1 MSPKITITNP
11 EIERYAESISWNSN
25 NDLEN
30 VISATKDHLEFS
42 DMISGSQVCGLLQI
56 LIKSIGAQKVVEV
69 GMFTGYA
76 TLSMAQAMHPE
87 GTLYA
92 LEMNEKYIRIA
103 KSIFEQSSHNNLIQI
118 VIGNARET
126 VVSLPN
132 DLDFVFLDADKEF
145 YPQYYELL
153 IDKLRSGGLMVI
165 DNVLWHGSILGPNLD
180 RKAKAIDTLN
190 NRIRI
195 DERVDSVL
203 LTVRDGIHVLRK
215 K

>member
-25 NDLEN
+25 NNLEEI
-30 VISATKDHLEFS
+30 ISATKNQLEFS

-56 LIKSIGAQKVVEV
+56 LIKSINAQKVVEV

-92 LEMNEKYIRIA
+92 LEMNEKYIGIA
-103 KSIFEQSSHNNLIQI
+103 RPIFEQSSHNNRIQI

-132 DLDFVFLDADKEF
+132 ELDFVFLDADKEF
-145 YPQYYELL
+145 YPNYYELL

-165 DNVLWHGSILGPNLD
+165 DNVLWHGTVLSPNLD
-180 RKAKAIDTLN
+180 RKANAIHTLN

-203 LTVRDGIHVLRK
+203 LTVRDGLHVLRK